1 MGKLY
6 NYYHRDKIRLSQD
19 LEDLKLKTYLDF
31 LTDTWLLLT
40 PDDQLCPKYQQQKHL
55 IKKTRTQ

>member
-6 NYYHRDKIRLSQD
+6 NNYHRDKIRLS
-19 LEDLKLKTYLDF
+19 EDFEDIKLKHYLDN
-31 LTDTWLLLT
+31 LLDTWLLSI